1 MEYDFNSKIIYG
13 APYYANKIFG
23 LNLYSKILNNWL
35 DQPLTNETQ
44 DEIVNKIKNNDYSN
58 TTLALALS
66 EFLEPFSKTFR
77 NLFEEGLSIEI
88 ILEWYKMSEMPDFD
102 INTFLRELR
111 LELPI
116 KNKIS
121 IDMKSK
127 IKETLKFALFFYHNS
142 LITFKKT
149 VKTLHN
155 RFNTMTDDLRDRII
169 DKY

>member
-23 LNLYSKILNNWL
+23 LNLYTNILKNWL

-88 ILEWYKMSEMPDFD
+88 ILEWYKISEMPDFD
-102 INTFLRELR
+102 INTFLSPL
-111 LELPI
+111 
-116 KNKIS
+116 
-121 IDMKSK
+121 KSG
-127 IKETLKFALFFYHNS
+127 
-142 LITFKKT
+142 
-149 VKTLHN
+149 
-155 RFNTMTDDLRDRII
+155 
-169 DKY
+169 